1 MGRNDGQESHAG
13 EVARSPPGAGELPM
27 TTQDAVIR
35 RRVEFDV
42 VLDAWPDGAQGK
54 ALHSLVASGDVA
66 AVRLSHG
73 FIGLTIVSAQML
85 LYLDAGQLK
94 VRQVLPAAGGRMRR
108 YQGTGNPVG
117 PA

>member
-1 MGRNDGQESHAG
+1 
-13 EVARSPPGAGELPM
+13 M
-27 TTQDAVIR
+27 TTQDTVTR
-35 RRVEFDV
+35 RRVDFDV
-42 VLDAWPDGAQGK
+42 VLDGWPDAAQGR

-94 VRQVLPAAGGRMRR
+94 VRQVLPASGGHVRR
-108 YQGTGNPVG
+108 YQDTGNPVG

>member
-1 MGRNDGQESHAG
+1 MMDRRVMRVKLPE
-13 EVARSPPGAGELPM
+13 ARQGAGEFPM

-94 VRQVLPAAGGRMRR
+94 VRQVLPAAGGRVRR

>member
-1 MGRNDGQESHAG
+1 
-13 EVARSPPGAGELPM
+13 M

-35 RRVEFDV
+35 RWVEFDL
-42 VLDAWPDGAQGK
+42 VLDAWPEGAQGK
-54 ALHSLVASGDVA
+54 ALHSLVASGDVS
-66 AVRLSHG
+66 AVLLSRG
-73 FIGLTIVSAQML
+73 FVGLTIFSAQML

-94 VRQVLPAAGGRMRR
+94 VRQVLPATGGRVRR